1 MTTTMERT
9 VLPPSTVSG
18 LSEILDVLSSP
29 GAKEITGPQG
39 MRARVPDEV
48 VEAIHSMVAA
58 LQDGQAITLAPHSM
72 KMTTQDAAEFLGVS
86 RPTVV
91 RLLERGLIPYEQ
103 PGRHRRIR
111 LADLLEYQRES
122 TMERGRILDEISRD
136 AENEGLSGGG
146 FVATR

>member
-1 MTTTMERT
+1 MERT
-9 VLPPSTVSG
+9 VLPPPTVSG
-18 LSEILDVLSSP
+18 LSEILDVLNSP
-29 GAKEITGPQG
+29 GAKEITGAQG

-136 AENEGLSGGG
+136 AEDEGLSGGG